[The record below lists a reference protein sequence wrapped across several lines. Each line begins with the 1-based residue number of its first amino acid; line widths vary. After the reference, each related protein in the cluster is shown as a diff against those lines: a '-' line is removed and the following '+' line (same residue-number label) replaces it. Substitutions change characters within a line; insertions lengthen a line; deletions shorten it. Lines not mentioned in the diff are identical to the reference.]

1 MCGFCLVM
9 ACGHP
14 PFPSQEI
21 QGLGFCLALWLYSQ
35 RRRRRRALW
44 EEKGL
49 ELCDLNMSRT

>member
-1 MCGFCLVM
+1 M

-14 PFPSQEI
+14 PFASQEI